1 MFFGDKSSDDERH
14 DGGGIV
20 DSEGKG
26 YMNTE
31 ALPHCGIHIQQGG
44 EEKCIVM
51 LVAGESRKE
60 KILGEILD
68 IGQS

>member
-1 MFFGDKSSDDERH
+1 
-14 DGGGIV
+14 
-20 DSEGKG
+20 
-26 YMNTE
+26 MNTE
-31 ALPHCGIHIQQGG
+31 ALHHCGIHIQQGG